1 MSWPEPPMVVACSS
15 SMRAAHNAIGALL
28 KSVKL
33 PVVLLSAAN
42 GNLTCEMCV
51 DFQLKLRVW

>member
-1 MSWPEPPMVVACSS
+1 
-15 SMRAAHNAIGALL
+15 MRAAHNAIGALL